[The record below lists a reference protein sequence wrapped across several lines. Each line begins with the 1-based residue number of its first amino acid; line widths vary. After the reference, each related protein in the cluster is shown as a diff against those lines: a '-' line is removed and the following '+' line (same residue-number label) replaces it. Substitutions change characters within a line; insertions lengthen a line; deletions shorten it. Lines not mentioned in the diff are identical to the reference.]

1 MIDLQF
7 FRVATTRVRPPKPS
21 RLRAFGTNKFVGL
34 GKYMNATSTKHSN
47 ECSEDMR
54 RIFSDVMAARRLFVA
69 SSHPLAFGTRARKS
83 RPKFVASYYH
93 LKHPK

>member
-7 FRVATTRVRPPKPS
+7 SRVATTRVRPPKPS

-34 GKYMNATSTKHSN
+34 GKYMNAKHSN
-47 ECSEDMR
+47 ECSENMR

-83 RPKFVASYYH
+83 RPNRINPWHRVITCD
-93 LKHPK
+93 LCG